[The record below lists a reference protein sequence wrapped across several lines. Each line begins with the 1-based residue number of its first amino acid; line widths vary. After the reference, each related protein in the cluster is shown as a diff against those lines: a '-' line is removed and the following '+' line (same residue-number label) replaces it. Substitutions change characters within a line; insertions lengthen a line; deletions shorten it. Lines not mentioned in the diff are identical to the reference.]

1 MNAVAFINAKNNTIH
16 FASENHRS
24 ISIALLTL
32 SLI

>member
-1 MNAVAFINAKNNTIH
+1 MNAVAFINAKNNAIH

-24 ISIALLTL
+24 ISVAALTP